1 MLIKRSL
8 YPQIKEHLSTPDV
21 FTLIIG
27 PRQAGKTTLMDLLKK
42 HLDSKGEKTMFL
54 NVDISSHKP
63 YFASHEQLVHA
74 IRLEVGEG
82 SGYIFLDEIQ
92 RIENAGLFLKGLY
105 DMKLPYKFIIS
116 GSGSL
121 ELKERIH
128 ESLPGRKRLFQMT
141 TLSFEEFVNFK
152 TEYRFSKPDK
162 ELIDLA
168 TVFDVHKE
176 SLRTL
181 LDEYLNFGGYPRVVL
196 ADTSEKKRIE
206 IDDIYQS
213 YLQRDIE
220 QLLNIKKTDR
230 FGNLVRMIAA
240 QVGNLV
246 NVTELSRSLGVAQ
259 ETINNYLWYLEQTF
273 IVKKVTPYFRNVR
286 SEITNSP
293 TYYFVDLGLK
303 NYSINQFGTAT
314 QLIPPPGMLFEN
326 FVFNDLNERL
336 RLQLSSATI
345 HFWRTQEK
353 AGVNFVINTG
363 LNAIPVE
370 VKYTTFT
377 APQTTR
383 SFRSFLDRYK
393 PKEAYIVHLGEYFQT
408 VYEGTTIHFLPFYNL
423 QAIIEKFRT

>member
-8 YPQIKEHLSTPDV
+8 FLQIKAHLRTPDV

-42 HLDSKGEKTMFL
+42 DLDNKGEKTMSL

-63 YFASHEQLVHA
+63 YFVSHEQLVSA
-74 IRLEVGEG
+74 IKLEVGEG
-82 SGYIFLDEIQ
+82 SAYIFLDEIQ

-105 DMKLPYKFIIS
+105 DMKLPYKFIVS

-121 ELKERIH
+121 ELKEKIH
-128 ESLPGRKRLFQMT
+128 ESLPGRKRLFQIT
-141 TLSFEEFVNFK
+141 TLNFDEFVNFK
-152 TEYRFSKPDK
+152 TEYRFSEQDK
-162 ELIDLA
+162 ELISIA
-168 TVFDVHKE
+168 AVFDIHKE
-176 SLRTL
+176 SLRSL
-181 LDEYLNFGGYPRVVL
+181 LDEYLDFGGYPRVAL

-230 FGNLVRMIAA
+230 FGNLVRMMAA

-246 NVTELSRSLGVAQ
+246 NVAELSRTLGVAQ

-273 IVKKVTPYFRNVR
+273 ILKKVTPYFRNVR
-286 SEITNSP
+286 SEISSAP
-293 TYYFVDLGLK
+293 IYYFVDLGLK

-314 QLIPPPGMLFEN
+314 HLIPPPGMLFEN
-326 FVFNDLNERL
+326 FVFNDLQERL
-336 RLQLSSATI
+336 RLKLSSATI
-345 HFWRTQEK
+345 HFWRTKDK
-353 AGVNFVINTG
+353 AEVDFVINTG
-363 LNAIPVE
+363 ITAIPVE
-370 VKYTTFT
+370 VKYTNFT
-377 APQTTR
+377 TPQTTR

-393 PKEAYIVHLGEYFQT
+393 PSEAYIVHLGDYFKT
-408 VYEGTTIHFLPFYNL
+408 TYESTTIHFLPFYNL
-423 QAIIEKFRT
+423 QAIIERL

>member
-1 MLIKRSL
+1 
-8 YPQIKEHLSTPDV
+8 
-21 FTLIIG
+21 
-27 PRQAGKTTLMDLLKK
+27 
-42 HLDSKGEKTMFL
+42 
-54 NVDISSHKP
+54 
-63 YFASHEQLVHA
+63 
-74 IRLEVGEG
+74 
-82 SGYIFLDEIQ
+82 
-92 RIENAGLFLKGLY
+92 
-105 DMKLPYKFIIS
+105 
-116 GSGSL
+116 
-121 ELKERIH
+121 
-128 ESLPGRKRLFQMT
+128 MT
-141 TLSFEEFVNFK
+141 TLTFEEFVNFK

-162 ELIDLA
+162 ELTDLA
-168 TVFDVHKE
+168 AIFAVHKE

-240 QVGNLV
+240 QAGNLV
-246 NVTELSRSLGVAQ
+246 NITELSRSLGVAQ

-293 TYYFVDLGLK
+293 IYYFVDLGLK
-303 NYSINQFGTAT
+303 NYSINQFGIAT

-326 FVFNDLNERL
+326 FVFNDLHERL
-336 RLQLSSATI
+336 RLKLSAATI

-353 AGVNFVINTG
+353 AEVDFVINTG
-363 LNAIPVE
+363 LNVIPVE
-370 VKYTTFT
+370 VKYTIIT
-377 APQTTR
+377 AQQITR

-408 VYEGTTIHFLPFYNL
+408 TYEGTTIHFLPFYNL
-423 QAIIEKFRT
+423 QAIIEHI

>member
-8 YPQIKEHLSTPDV
+8 YPQIKAHLSTPDV

-42 HLDSKGEKTMFL
+42 DLDSKGEKTMSL

-74 IRLEVGEG
+74 IQLEVGEG

-121 ELKERIH
+121 ELKEKIH

-152 TEYRFSKPDK
+152 TDYRFSKPDK
-162 ELIDLA
+162 EIISLA
-168 TVFDVHKE
+168 TVFDFHKE
-176 SLRTL
+176 MLRTL

-196 ADTSEKKRIE
+196 AETSEKKRIE

-220 QLLNIKKTDR
+220 HLLNIKKTDR

-293 TYYFVDLGLK
+293 VYYFIDLGLK
-303 NYSINQFGTAT
+303 NYSINQFGTAS

-326 FVFNDLNERL
+326 FVFNDLHERL
-336 RLQLSSATI
+336 RLKLSAATI
-345 HFWRTQEK
+345 HFWRTQDK
-353 AGVNFVINTG
+353 AEVDFVINTG
-363 LNAIPVE
+363 LIAIPVE
-370 VKYTTFT
+370 VKYTIFS
-377 APQTTR
+377 APHTTR

-393 PKEAYIVHLGEYFQT
+393 PKEAYIVHLGEYFQAT
-408 VYEGTTIHFLPFYNL
+408 YEGTTIHFLPYYNL
-423 QAIIEKFRT
+423 QAIIERV